1 MSIDYN
7 VVERGQPG
15 VVGGGEKKFYA
26 HIVYGKEATIDEL
39 VKNIEKFSALSE
51 SDIRGVIYALENV
64 AQDLLAQ
71 GRIVRLEK
79 LGSFYPAISSRGEDE
94 AADVT
99 AASIRKVSVNYRPG
113 NRILSALKEAGF
125 KKVTG

>member
-39 VKNIEKFSALSE
+39 VKNIEKFSGIPST
-51 SDIRGVIYALENV
+51 
-64 AQDLLAQ
+64 
-71 GRIVRLEK
+71 K
-79 LGSFYPAISSRGEDE
+79 
-94 AADVT
+94 
-99 AASIRKVSVNYRPG
+99 
-113 NRILSALKEAGF
+113 
-125 KKVTG
+125 